1 MRDPVTGYGLDCPP
15 EYLVYLACKLYRCT
29 PSQIIDEDFAT
40 VVQHLRFQQI
50 EYEAAQSAR

>member
-1 MRDPVTGYGLDCPP
+1 MGYGLDCPP

-29 PSQIIDEDFAT
+29 PSQIADEDFAT

-50 EYEAAQSAR
+50 EYEAAQT